1 MTCREGLPVGEDPG
15 AITVLL
21 NRAAAGDSEAGRAA
35 FDAIYAELRRIA
47 SARAARMPHGA
58 TLATTALVHEAYLRV
73 VGRNPEGWQS
83 ARHFYFTAARAMRD
97 ILVEDARRK
106 GSQKRGAGR
115 ERVTLDEVAA
125 TTDRPA
131 EEILALDRALE
142 KLRGEDADGHQLLML
157 RFFAGLT
164 VEEAAEALEVSVRT
178 LHRKWQFLRV
188 WLARELELPV
198 T

>member
-1 MTCREGLPVGEDPG
+1 VGEDPG
-15 AITVLL
+15 EITVLL

-35 FDAIYAELRRIA
+35 FDGIYAELRRIA
-47 SARAARMPHGA
+47 SARAARMPSGA
-58 TLATTALVHEAYLRV
+58 TLATTALVHEAYLRI
-73 VGRNPEGWQS
+73 VGRHPGGWQN

-106 GSQKRGAGR
+106 GSQKRGGGA

-125 TTDRPA
+125 TTDRPP
-131 EEILALDRALE
+131 EEILALDHALE
-142 KLRGEDADGHQLLML
+142 KLRGEDAEGHQLLML

-164 VEEAAEALEVSVRT
+164 VEEAAEALQISVRT

-188 WLARELELPV
+188 WLARELELPAA
-198 T
+198 